1 MSRLLKQS
9 GHTRWMFFPPC
20 FIYPH
25 HAFWQIG
32 QRQSPSTSTAV
43 SRVHADEHTPTQ
55 SHGSASISASLAAVC
70 TQKFP
75 FANILL
81 QMCMCSPPPTARPT
95 CVGVRTH
102 TFPLSSTCD
111 LAVIPASPRPA
122 TLPPLLT
129 VKRIMKQKKG
139 QARQTIVLFIM
150 AASLFQRKLDIS

>member
-9 GHTRWMFFPPC
+9 GHTRWMFFPPVS
-20 FIYPH
+20 FILSDR
-25 HAFWQIG
+25 G

-55 SHGSASISASLAAVC
+55 SHGSASISSSLAAVC

-81 QMCMCSPPPTARPT
+81 QMCMCSPPPIARPT

-111 LAVIPASPRPA
+111 LAVIPASPRSA
-122 TLPPLLT
+122 TLPSLLT
-129 VKRIMKQKKG
+129 VKRIIKPKKRTSTANNCAFLLW
-139 QARQTIVLFIM
+139 QQVY
-150 AASLFQRKLDIS
+150 SSVS